1 MTAQVVT
8 VVVWVGG
15 AVIMGCLS
23 LLIGIVRGRNSAETE
38 RPLHGR
44 GKPGDRPRHSPLSY

>member
-1 MTAQVVT
+1 
-8 VVVWVGG
+8 
-15 AVIMGCLS
+15 VIMGCLS